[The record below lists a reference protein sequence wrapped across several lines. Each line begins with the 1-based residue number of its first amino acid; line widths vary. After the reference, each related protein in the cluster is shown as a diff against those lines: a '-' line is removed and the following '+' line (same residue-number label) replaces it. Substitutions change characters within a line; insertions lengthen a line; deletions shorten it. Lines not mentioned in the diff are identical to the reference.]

1 MSGIKYTN
9 PYSNPLARQNIQSM
23 SLFQYGVDSGASL
36 MSGLSGLASM
46 VPVVGPMLGSG
57 MNLIAQAMQNR
68 KQEEFYNKY
77 MSPSAQMS
85 QMMAA
90 GINPAAAAQGISGSP
105 APSMQAAAP
114 TSAFSSLGEALGQS
128 VNSALSAQN
137 LAAQNNNLN
146 AQTKSIDL
154 QNKIAEVELGMK
166 PSLLSAELDDLRES
180 ANERRQNIQQSNEE
194 IKEIKKKIEVLNE
207 QKEYI
212 VAQQG
217 QIEFENQLTQAETA
231 LKQAETRVQ
240 NEQEQLTRINKE
252 IAEKDKE
259 NYISPK
265 ETIQESAKSSFEQ
278 NPRGRILLELEKELN
293 SKLSDIDTKIADY
306 SNRYGSNSRFVRYW
320 KTVRSGIISS
330 YARRMR
336 RVDKGVSFGGT
347 VLGTGV
353 NVGT

>member
-1 MSGIKYTN
+1 MSGIQYTN
-9 PYSNPLARQNIQSM
+9 PYSNPLARQNIQSLPL
-23 SLFQYGVDSGASL
+23 SQYGVNTGSSL

-46 VPVVGPMLGSG
+46 VPVVGPMLGAG
-57 MNLIAQAMQNR
+57 MNLIAQGMQNR

-166 PSLLSAELDDLRES
+166 PSMLSAELDDLRES

-212 VAQQG
+212 IGQQG

-231 LKQAETRVQ
+231 LKQAEKRVA

-259 NYISPK
+259 NYLTPK
-265 ETIQESAKSSFEQ
+265 ETIQETAKATSEQ
-278 NPRGRILLELEKELN
+278 NPRGRLLLSIEEDMNRELASVNSTIAYLEKKFGKN
-293 SKLSDIDTKIADY
+293 SYHLKPYYRQRNAIYRKY
-306 SNRYGSNSRFVRYW
+306 S
-320 KTVRSGIISS
+320 
-330 YARRMR
+330 RRMR
-336 RVDKGVSFGGT
+336 RVDKGASFGGK
-347 VLGTGV
+347 VAGTGV
-353 NVGT
+353 DFGT